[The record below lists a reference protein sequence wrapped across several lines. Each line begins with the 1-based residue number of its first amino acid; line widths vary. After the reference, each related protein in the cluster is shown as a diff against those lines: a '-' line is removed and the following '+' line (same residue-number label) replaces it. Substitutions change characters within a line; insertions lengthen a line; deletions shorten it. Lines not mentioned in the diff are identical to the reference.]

1 MDTVEDL
8 LKAKDLPAALL
19 QTPDFIDVL
28 GRLDS
33 TYKVDFNPTSSVLGA
48 IVSQEVVKLVTQR
61 DFPSHGLA
69 VYDSISQ
76 RCVF

>member
-8 LKAKDLPAALL
+8 LKAKDLPANLL

>member
-61 DFPSHGLA
+61 EFPSHGLA

>member
-33 TYKVDFNPTSSVLGA
+33 TSKVDFNPTSSVLGA

>member
-48 IVSQEVVKLVTQR
+48 LVSQEVVKLVTQR